1 MKKITKREA
10 NKLIRS
16 ANIILS
22 DAEIENIDYNSDRIL
37 DRQLIDQLAEC
48 DYITERKNIIITGYV
63 GAGKTYLASALAKEA
78 CRRGTETLCVEY
90 LDFIIGMDK
99 AHNAKA
105 SSEFMCKY
113 LKPELLIID
122 DWLLSSLTDDE
133 RMYLFGFLY
142 KRNTSTII
150 CSPLDKNAWLE
161 KIGGED
167 CLMGKEIISLVTDNA
182 YEINI
187 KSKKPGR
194 PVSMR
199 KIYAENKI

>member
-1 MKKITKREA
+1 MKQITKREA

-22 DAEIENIDYNSDRIL
+22 DAEIENVDYNSGRIL
-37 DRQLIDQLAEC
+37 DNQLIEELAEC
-48 DYITERKNIIITGYV
+48 DYVAEQKNVIITGYV

-78 CRRGTETLCVEY
+78 CRRGIETLCVEY
-90 LDFIIGMDK
+90 LDFIIEMDK
-99 AHNAKA
+99 AHNAKT
-105 SSEFMCKY
+105 SLEFMGKY

-142 KRNTSTII
+142 KRNASTII
-150 CSPLDKNAWLE
+150 CSPLDKSAWLE

-167 CLMGKEIISLVTDNA
+167 CLMGKEIIDIVTENA

-187 KSKKPGR
+187 KSTTPKK

-199 KIYAENKI
+199 EIYNGK